1 MTDIVKNATMADIRN
16 LNALLVKELTT
27 RIVSG
32 DATSSDL
39 STAQKVVTASQVR
52 PEQDTFDP
60 HEHHTLYTHGE
71 PEHLEWP
78 VDVDALADNAALAG
92 ED

>member
-16 LNALLVKELTT
+16 LNALLVQELTT

-52 PEQDTFDP
+52 PEQDSFDP
-60 HEHHTLYTHGE
+60 KDHTLYMHGE
-71 PEHLEWP
+71 PEKLEWP
-78 VDVDALADNAALAG
+78 VDVDADG
-92 ED
+92 C

>member
-52 PEQDTFDP
+52 PEQDAFDP
-60 HEHHTLYTHGE
+60 QDHTLYTHGE
-71 PEHLEWP
+71 PEKLEWP
-78 VDVDALADNAALAG
+78 VDVDSEG
-92 ED
+92 Y